1 MVAAEAPAAVANKGQ
16 KRVWVKAFE
25 TPLNHML
32 NSYGLAKYVAMDDK
46 AIWNA
51 MTQPLKSGTL
61 YMTEYAS
68 ETAER
73 RGIACNRWL
82 KSLLDYL
89 EYQNADDIKKRNKYI
104 LNDPIFTSL

>member
-1 MVAAEAPAAVANKGQ
+1 MVQVDDFTDPSSAPLPSRLLLVWGQ

-25 TPLNHML
+25 TPPNQML
-32 NSYGLAKYVAMDDK
+32 NSYGLAKYVTMDDK
-46 AIWNA
+46 VVWHA
-51 MTQPLKSGTL
+51 MTQPLKSGAL

-73 RGIACNRWL
+73 RGVACNRWL

-89 EYQNADDIKKRNKYI
+89 QYQLTPAIKKKNK
-104 LNDPIFTSL
+104 